1 MSSTL
6 PLPRS
11 RSRSSPYE
19 NDSGDQ
25 VSTPIEL
32 RELHYIDSRG
42 SEEGTQASGEER
54 FQGQEEEEVHFT
66 EMYNSQCSSQ
76 QPLLDFMRLAEMDQ
90 QQQPAQAT
98 H

>member
-1 MSSTL
+1 
-6 PLPRS
+6 
-11 RSRSSPYE
+11 
-19 NDSGDQ
+19 

-66 EMYNSQCSSQ
+66 EMYNNDNNNFTEMYNNSQCSSQ

-90 QQQPAQAT
+90 HQPGQGT
-98 H
+98 Q